1 MVSETF
7 NPHGFRRGAAGEAGV
22 AIIRGRALKRYEHIT
37 HNIYIY
43 IYLFI
48 YIIYI
53 YIYIIYIDII
63 YIYISIIYII

>member
-37 HNIYIY
+37 HNIYLYIY
-43 IYLFI
+43 IFIYIHNIYI

-53 YIYIIYIDII
+53 YIYIIYI
-63 YIYISIIYII
+63 YI

>member
-22 AIIRGRALKRYEHIT
+22 AIIRGRTLKRYEHIT

-43 IYLFI
+43 LFI
-48 YIIYI
+48 YII

-63 YIYISIIYII
+63 YIYISIIYI

>member
-43 IYLFI
+43 IFI
-48 YIIYI
+48 YIHNIYI
-53 YIYIIYIDII
+53 YIYTLYIYRHNI
-63 YIYISIIYII
+63 YIYP